1 MAYTN
6 SNALPRAE
14 IAQAVFEAQSNSG
27 NLPFIGLDVLPILS
41 VPARSGEYVKIEVG
55 AGEAFN
61 SDALK
66 TSPGADRSRV
76 TRRFTTDNYTT
87 VSYELEELLPDESS
101 ADLGRYFDVEVSSA
115 TFLANN
121 LLIGHEQRVA
131 DLLYGAS
138 ISAISANAAY
148 TAGSTDTLD
157 LAKDVDDAQTEL
169 AKKNVTADTVIM
181 SLQVF
186 NRVRRSTKLL
196 NNLFGPV
203 KNVSQARP
211 ATAQEVAD
219 ALNVERI
226 LIGRAA
232 KNGAKKGQSFSGSF
246 IWSNTKVIVAKLG
259 AGEFTAGGLGRTL
272 LWSEDSPTPLVTE
285 TYRDEARRSNVIRA
299 RHNTSEKLIDASCA
313 IGIDTSY
320 A

>member
-14 IAQAVFEAQSNSG
+14 ISQAVFEAQSNS
-27 NLPFIGLDVLPILS
+27 NALPFIGLSVLPVLS

-55 AGEAFN
+55 GGETFN
-61 SDALK
+61 SDHLK
-66 TSPGADRSRV
+66 TAPGADRSRV

-87 VSYELEELLPDESS
+87 TSYELEELLPDESS

-115 TFLANN
+115 TFLNN
-121 LLIGHEQRVA
+121 SLLIGHEQRVA
-131 DLLYGAS
+131 DLLFGSS
-138 ISAISANAAY
+138 ISAISAAAAY
-148 TAGSTDTLD
+148 TAGAAANIDI
-157 LAKDVDDAQTEL
+157 AKDVDDAMVEL
-169 AKKNVTADTVIM
+169 AKKNVTADTLIM
-181 SLQVF
+181 SLPVF
-186 NRVRRSTKLL
+186 NRIRRSTKLL
-196 NNLFGPV
+196 DNIFGPTKV
-203 KNVSQARP
+203 AARP
-211 ATAQEVAD
+211 ASAQEVAE
-219 ALNVERI
+219 ALNVSQV

-232 KNGAKKGQSFSGSF
+232 KNGAKKGQSYSGSF
-246 IWSNTKVIVAKLG
+246 IWGNNKIVLARLG

-272 LWSEDSPTPLVTE
+272 LWSEDSATPLVTE
-285 TYRDEARRSNVIRA
+285 TYRDEARRSNVIRC

>member
-66 TSPGADRSRV
+66 TSPGTDRSRV
-76 TRRFTTDNYTT
+76 TRRFTTDNYST

>member
-1 MAYTN
+1 MGYTN

-14 IAQAVFEAQSNSG
+14 ISQAVFEAQANSNT
-27 NLPFIGLDVLPILS
+27 LPFIGLNVLPILS

-66 TSPGADRSRV
+66 TAPGTDRSRV
-76 TRRFTTDNYTT
+76 TRRFTTDNYST

-131 DLLYGAS
+131 DLLYGS
-138 ISAISANAAY
+138 GISAISANAAY
-148 TAGSTDTLD
+148 TAGSIDTLD
-157 LAKDVDDAQTEL
+157 LAKDVDDAATEL
-169 AKKNVTADTVIM
+169 AKKNVVADTVIM

-203 KNVSQARP
+203 KNVSQTRP

-219 ALNVERI
+219 ALNVSQI

-246 IWSNTKVIVAKLG
+246 IWSNTKVILAKLG

>member
-6 SNALPRAE
+6 SSALPRAE
-14 IAQAVFEAQSNSG
+14 ISQAVFEAQSNNSA
-27 NLPFIGLDVLPILS
+27 LPFIGLDVLPVLS

-66 TSPGADRSRV
+66 TAPGTDRSRV
-76 TRRFTTDNYTT
+76 TRRFATDNYST

-131 DLLYGAS
+131 DLLYGS
-138 ISAISANAAY
+138 GISAISANAAY
-148 TAGSTDTLD
+148 TAGSVDTLD
-157 LAKDVDDAQTEL
+157 IAKDVDDAMTEL
-169 AKKNVTADTVIM
+169 AKKNVVADTVIM

-186 NRVRRSTKLL
+186 NRVRRTTKLL

-203 KNVSQARP
+203 KNVNQARP

-219 ALNVERI
+219 ALNVNRV

-232 KNGAKKGQSFSGSF
+232 KNGAKKGQTFSGSF
-246 IWSNTKVIVAKLG
+246 IWSNTKVIVARLG